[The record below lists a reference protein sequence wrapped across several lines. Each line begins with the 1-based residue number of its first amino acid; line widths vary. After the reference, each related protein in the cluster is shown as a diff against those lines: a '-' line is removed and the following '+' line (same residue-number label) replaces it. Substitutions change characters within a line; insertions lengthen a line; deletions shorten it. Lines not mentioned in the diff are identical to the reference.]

1 MTRDYAKRTKRDLDD
16 LAIKAA
22 RMAFEDGL
30 KPSEIAVRLRNEGND
45 VHDARDAHRL
55 LLRARDERLVRVRV
69 ERVSG
74 EVPTDEAL
82 GERLAAVV
90 GVRDVIVVT
99 RAESSDNGYGST
111 DHNVRARAFVESD
124 KLHDQ
129 LAKVAAR
136 HLWGSLRDG
145 DSIAVG
151 DGRATDSVAEALGE
165 ITRSEPR
172 RFVGLSVYSLAGSGH
187 VWAWAERGGAILDAD
202 NVTNKLATVLGVK
215 ATDIHL
221 VRLPVA
227 LGDSQQDLILSAA
240 PHLAGGVQP
249 GGSAD
254 SWRPFDVAVFGLGVL
269 NTGHHLLLYEGPW
282 IDAIS
287 EEIKEVKRLNDEL
300 HERGLPTSAIAG
312 ICNQFFSICDS
323 TFPIEIRQRVEDI
336 VVRLNSK
343 TVSVG
348 LARLSRCRHRILV
361 AGGLQKYPGLKAML
375 IGDATVLRPTVFVT
389 DEITARS
396 LLQDSLIAQNRS
408 GATSPSGRNKRPH

>member
-1 MTRDYAKRTKRDLDD
+1 MTRDFAKRTKKDLDD

-22 RMAFEDGL
+22 RLAFEDGL
-30 KPSEIAVRLRNEGND
+30 KPSEIAVRLRNEGNEIR
-45 VHDARDAHRL
+45 DARDAHRL

-69 ERVSG
+69 ERVSS
-74 EVPTDEAL
+74 EVPIDEAL

-90 GVRDVIVVT
+90 GVRDVLVVS
-99 RAESSDNGYGST
+99 RAANTDNGYGSS
-111 DHNVRARAFVESD
+111 DHSVRARAFVESD

-151 DGRATDSVAEALGE
+151 DGRATDSIAEALSE

-172 RFVGLSVYSLAGSGH
+172 QFVGLSVYSLAGSGH
-187 VWAWAERGGAILDAD
+187 VWAWAEKGGAILDAD
-202 NVTNKLATVLGVK
+202 NVANKFATVLGVK

-227 LGDSQQDLILSAA
+227 LGESQQDLILSAA
-240 PHLAGGVQP
+240 PHLVGGVQP
-249 GGSAD
+249 GGSTD
-254 SWRPFDVAVFGLGVL
+254 SWRPFDVAIFGLGVL

-282 IDAIS
+282 TDAIR
-287 EEIKEVKRLNDEL
+287 EEITEVKRLNSEL

-312 ICNQFFSICDS
+312 ICNHFFSICDS
-323 TFPIEIRQRVEDI
+323 SFPTEIRQRVEDI
-336 VVRLNSK
+336 VTRLNSK

-348 LARLSRCRHRILV
+348 LPNLSKCRHRILV
-361 AGGLQKYPGLKAML
+361 AGGLQKYPGLKALL
-375 IGDATVLRPTVFVT
+375 IGDAAMLRPTVFVT

-396 LLQDSLIAQNRS
+396 LLQDSLIAQNKS
-408 GATSPSGRNKRPH
+408 GTKSPTGRRTRPH